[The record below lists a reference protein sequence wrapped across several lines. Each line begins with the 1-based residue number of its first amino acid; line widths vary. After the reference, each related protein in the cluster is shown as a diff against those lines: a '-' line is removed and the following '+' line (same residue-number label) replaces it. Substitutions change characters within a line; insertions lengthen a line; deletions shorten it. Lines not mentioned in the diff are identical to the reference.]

1 MKKTMLWAVIACAAV
16 ALAIAGDFARRSL
29 LAPETAK
36 PLGVTL
42 APADLKAASE
52 TLFRQSFPD
61 ARGNEQALAQWRGKI
76 LVVNFW
82 ATWCA
87 PCRVEMP
94 EFAEVS
100 QQYAAEGVQF
110 IGVGIDSATN
120 ILKFEQAT
128 PMPYPLL
135 VAGPQALGLASL
147 FGNTAQALP
156 FTVIIDRRGKV
167 SAIKLGVL
175 KRSELEG
182 KIRPLLAS

>member
-1 MKKTMLWAVIACAAV
+1 MKKTALWAGIGCAAI

-29 LAPETAK
+29 LAPEADK
-36 PLGVTL
+36 PSSVAV
-42 APADLKAASE
+42 APADLDAASE
-52 TLFRQSFPD
+52 ALFRQRFPD
-61 ARGNEQALAQWRGKI
+61 AHGNEQALEQWRGKV

-100 QQYAAEGVQF
+100 QQYAGAGVQF
-110 IGVGIDSATN
+110 IGIGIDSAAN

-156 FTVIIDRRGKV
+156 FTVIIDRQGKV
-167 SAIKLGVL
+167 SNIKLGVL